1 MIPTQTNSNFPL
13 ANVSSTARI
22 HGSVTIEPY
31 TTICDH
37 VEIGEG
43 SYIGPNVYIQSG
55 VKLGKGCHVS
65 PGTVITPDKH
75 QLEFWIEKSPSIK
88 NGRHSLVE
96 IGDNVHIEP
105 SVTIH
110 GEVIIGNDSWIASN
124 VTIHDGAKI
133 GKNCRI
139 FPGAVIS
146 AIPQDTKF
154 KGERSTLEIGDN
166 TTIRECVTLNRGTMY
181 HGKTKIGSNTL
192 IMAYVHV
199 AHDCII
205 GDNVIIVN
213 AGNIAGHV
221 EIEDYAI
228 VGGVSAIHQFVKIGR
243 HAFIAGGSLVG
254 KDVPPYV
261 KAGRNPLQYDG
272 INSIGLRRRGFNSKT
287 IHELQEIYRHIF
299 LSGKNTSNALSYIER
314 HLSATEERD
323 EVITFIQKASRGII
337 KSPQG
342 SIGNQIK
349 DSSEA

>member
-1 MIPTQTNSNFPL
+1 M
-13 ANVSSTARI
+13 ANVSSTAVI

-31 TTICDH
+31 ATICDH

-43 SYIGPNVYIQSG
+43 SYIGPNAYIQSG
-55 VKLGKGCHVS
+55 VKIGKGCHIS

-75 QLEFWIEKSPSIK
+75 QLEFWSKKNTSII
-88 NGRHSLVE
+88 NGRHSLVQ
-96 IGDNVHIEP
+96 IGNNVHIEP

-110 GEVIIGNDSWIASN
+110 GEVVIGDDSWIASN
-124 VTIHDGAKI
+124 VTIHDGARI

-154 KGERSTLEIGDN
+154 NGERTTVEIGDN
-166 TTIRECVTLNRGTMY
+166 TTIRECVTLNRGTAY
-181 HGKTKIGSNTL
+181 YGKTKIGKNSL
-192 IMAYVHV
+192 IMAYVHI

-213 AGNIAGHV
+213 AGNLAGHV
-221 EIEDYAI
+221 EIDDYAI
-228 VGGVSAIHQFVKIGR
+228 IGGVSAVHQFVKIGK

-261 KAGRNPLQYDG
+261 KAGRNPLQYEG
-272 INSIGLRRRGFNSKT
+272 INSIGLRRRGFESKT

-299 LSGKNTSNALSYIER
+299 LSGKNTSHALSYIER
-314 HLSATEERD
+314 HLPATEERD

-342 SIGNQIK
+342 SSNNQ
-349 DSSEA
+349 EETLNEE